1 MKCLSIYK
9 IALLFLLL
17 LTQMIWSCNRTEP
30 KEAPISK
37 KSEPATV
44 ATGTIVAMG
53 DSLTA
58 GYHLSPA
65 DAYPAILQK
74 LLKKKGVSYRVINAG
89 ISGET
94 SSGALTRV
102 EWVLTIQ
109 PDIIILETGANDG
122 LRGIDPEITQSN
134 IEKIVAFFQVKKV
147 KVLLTGMRMTP
158 NLGIKFTRE
167 FAQIYKD
174 TARKYDLILMPF
186 FLKDVAGKPQ
196 LSLPDGIHPTKEGYQ
211 IIARNLLPY
220 VIKAID
226 QREKTDARD

>member
-1 MKCLSIYK
+1 MKPLSIYK
-9 IALLFLLL
+9 TALLFLLL
-17 LTQMIWSCNRTEP
+17 STPMIWSCNRTEP
-30 KEAPISK
+30 EEASFSE
-37 KSEPATV
+37 KSAPAAA
-44 ATGTIVAMG
+44 ATGTIAAMG

-65 DAYPAILQK
+65 DAYPAMLQK
-74 LLKKKGVSYRVINAG
+74 LLKKKGYSYRVINAG

-122 LRGIDPEITQSN
+122 LRGINPEITQSN

-147 KVLLTGMRMTP
+147 TVVLIGMRMTP
-158 NLGIKFTRE
+158 NLGIKYTQE
-167 FAQIYKD
+167 FAQIYKN
-174 TARKYDLILMPF
+174 TAQKYDLILMPF
-186 FLKDVAGKPQ
+186 FLEDVAGEPG
-196 LSLPDGIHPTKEGYQ
+196 LNLPDGLHPIKKGYQ

-226 QREKTDARD
+226 QREKTHARD